1 MIDYLDVN
9 GVRVAGSSSP
19 NRVVTLIDGLF
30 GTTGVRGQ
38 FYDRPE
44 ADGSVEHP
52 AAFMPYRLVVVE
64 GEVTA
69 ASVSAAFQEF
79 GVLDAAFRGGIAGT
93 VPVRWRAEGG
103 SLDVEGFAR
112 LAGPVTPKL
121 SADARGPRI
130 MYQAQL
136 RFPDPVWRSVT
147 SQSVST
153 GVAATVGG
161 IPFPIPFPIPF
172 GTYLSGVVTV
182 TNNGDAAAWP
192 TITVTGPANGLRIQC
207 QTTGAQIELPTL
219 NLLSGQYLT
228 VTTSPTGRGVVVDG
242 VNRVGDVDWG
252 VSSWPSA
259 PPGSSSWTFQALTG
273 GTSSD
278 TTLTVA
284 WQSGYVSPY

>member
-130 MYQAQL
+130 LYQAQL

-153 GVAATVGG
+153 GVAAYTGG
-161 IPFPIPFPIPF
+161 MPFPIPFPIPF
-172 GTYLSGVVTV
+172 SQLSAGIVTV
-182 TNNGDAAAWP
+182 TNTGDAAAWP
-192 TITVTGPANGLRIQC
+192 VITITGPCSGVRVTC
-207 QTTGAQIELPTL
+207 QTTGVQLEFPLL
-219 NLLSGQYLT
+219 NLNAGQYLQI
-228 VTTSPTGRGVVVDG
+228 VTAPDGRAATVDG
-242 VNRVGDVDWG
+242 TNVQGAIDWS
-252 VSSWPSA
+252 VSGWPSA
-259 PPGSSSWTFQALTG
+259 PAGDSSWTFQSLGG
-273 GTSSD
+273 GTTSS

-284 WQSGYVSPY
+284 WQTGHVSPF